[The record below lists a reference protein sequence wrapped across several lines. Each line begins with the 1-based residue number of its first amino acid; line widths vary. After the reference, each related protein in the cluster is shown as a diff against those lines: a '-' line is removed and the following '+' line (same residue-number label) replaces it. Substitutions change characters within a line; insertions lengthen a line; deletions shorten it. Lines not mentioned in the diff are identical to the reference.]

1 MQNSRSFSHASSQ
14 SLHSPKIITFLTSII
29 YNHWSVSPF
38 FVFYITRCICIWY
51 ISIFGLASFAQH
63 SVFDIHHVCFEFAS
77 LCCYIIFHCKSIPQF
92 INFIVIRHL
101 DCFWF
106 FAILSDGAM
115 NVSVH
120 IYTFLWGIYLRLKL
134 LGHELWIHSTLLHI
148 VQWFPKVGVATYTP
162 TSSIWEF

>member
-14 SLHSPKIITFLTSII
+14 PLHSPKIITFLTSII

-38 FVFYITRCICIWY
+38 FVFYITRFICIWY

-101 DCFWF
+101 RLFLVFRYFEWWCYERFYTYIHLSMGY
-106 FAILSDGAM
+106 ILKTKTAGPWVM
-115 NVSVH
+115 NPLNFITYCTMVSQSRCCN
-120 IYTFLWGIYLRLKL
+120 L
-134 LGHELWIHSTLLHI
+134 HS
-148 VQWFPKVGVATYTP
+148 Y
-162 TSSIWEF
+162 